1 MMSSEHELK
10 MTIINAGMS
19 GLMDVALE
27 GWKLVWDIYRREGR
41 KFATS
46 PAS

>member
-1 MMSSEHELK
+1 MMSSEHERK
-10 MTIINAGMS
+10 RTVINAGMS

-27 GWKLVWDIYRREGR
+27 GWKLVWDIYGREGR